1 MKLLS
6 EDGDFWKAMTTEI
19 ELEDEVNG
27 LNTYIEK

>member
-6 EDGDFWKAMTTEI
+6 EDGDFWEAITDGTELI
-19 ELEDEVNG
+19 DGANG